1 MTALDKYVRLESGG
15 LWRADAD
22 AQRRDVGISF
32 GDATLVIADTAGRPV
47 AHWSLPAITRL
58 NPGTRPAVFA
68 PDDDAGEQIEIADDL
83 MIDAIE
89 EVRKALARARP
100 KPGKLRHWITGGL
113 VLATIALAVF
123 WLPGALTRQT
133 LAVVPAPKRTEIGAV
148 VLGHMQAQSGPVCRE
163 PTGVAASEKLA
174 ARVLGP
180 DNQTR
185 IVIMPGV
192 AQGAVPLPGG
202 IIALDQALVSQ
213 TDDPAVAAG
222 YVLAAHV
229 ARSDADPLEQ
239 ILREA
244 GLSTTFRL
252 LTTGEIPGEVLQA
265 HAVALLHGTLERP
278 TQDKLRAAFAAAQL
292 PSTPYD
298 AMAEARGNGATQ
310 VGEDPMAG
318 QEVPLI
324 LSDGDWVGLQNICNI

>member
-22 AQRRDVGISF
+22 AQRRDVVISF
-32 GDATLVIADTAGRPV
+32 GDATLVIADTAGRPL

-58 NPGTRPAVFA
+58 NPGTRPALFA
-68 PDDDAGEQIEIADDL
+68 PDNDAGEQIEIADDL

-113 VLATIALAVF
+113 VLAALALAVF

-133 LAVVPAPKRTEIGAV
+133 LAVVPQPKRTEIGAV
-148 VLGHMQAQSGPVCRE
+148 ILGHMQAQNGAVCRE
-163 PTGVAASEKLA
+163 PTGVAATEKLA
-174 ARVLGP
+174 TRVLGP

-185 IVIMPGV
+185 IVILPGV

-202 IIALDQALVSQ
+202 IIALDQALVDQ

-229 ARSDADPLEQ
+229 ARSQSDPLEDV
-239 ILREA
+239 LHEA
-244 GLSTTFRL
+244 GLGTTFRL
-252 LTTGEIPGEVLQA
+252 LTTGDIPGEVLKSR
-265 HAVALLHGTLERP
+265 AVALLQGTTARP
-278 TQDKLRAAFAAAQL
+278 NRPELRAAFAAARL

-298 AMAEARGNGATQ
+298 AMAAARGNGATQ
-310 VGEDPMAG
+310 VGDDPMAG

-324 LSDGDWVGLQNICNI
+324 LTDGDWVGLQNICNI